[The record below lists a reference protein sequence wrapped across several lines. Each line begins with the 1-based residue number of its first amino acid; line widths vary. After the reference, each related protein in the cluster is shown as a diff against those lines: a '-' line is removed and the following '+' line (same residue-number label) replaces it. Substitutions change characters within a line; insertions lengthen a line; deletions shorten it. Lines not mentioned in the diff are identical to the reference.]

1 MKEKKEIL
9 KKISNAISKFET
21 KDIFNNSLDLFNV
34 LGYNTK
40 RQSRLD
46 SPTFHEFEQNYLEQ
60 NDNIDID
67 RFKAKAKPEN
77 WEKIEILFQLTDTE
91 MSSQAS
97 LFDTGKFE
105 DSEIYSYLFIAV
117 ELKGGN
123 YSRTV
128 LSDITRQINRAF
140 SMPVLLLFKNGDNL
154 TLSIIKRRLH
164 KKDTSRDVLEKVTLV
179 KDINIENP
187 HRAHLEILYDLSL
200 EKLKEDH
207 TVANFVELQ
216 KAWQK
221 TLDSTELNRKFYR
234 DIANWYFWAIK
245 KVEFPDDLEKDI
257 SARNA
262 TAIIRLL
269 TRLVFIWFIKEKSV
283 IPDDIFKKDILKNI
297 LKDFNNPE
305 NSDKTIFY
313 KAILQNLFFATLST
327 EKDKRKFRETGWVNN
342 RNPDFGNQYVY
353 RYENLV
359 EDTDKWKALFADI
372 PFLNGGLFEN
382 LDDKKEKLLVDGFS
396 EETRNKLSVPDYLFF
411 SEEKSFDLNETFDTK
426 GKNYKIKGLL
436 KILNQYKFTIAENTP
451 IEEEI
456 ALDPELLGK
465 VFENLLASFNPET
478 KTTAR
483 KQTGSFYT
491 PREIVDYMV
500 DESLKTSLSNIV
512 SNKLE
517 NTTPDDIKAGFDIL
531 FAYTEKEHAFTQ
543 TEVKEIIKAVSKIK
557 IIDPACGSGAY
568 PMGILH
574 KLTFILNKLDPE
586 NMLWKELQKDRAIK
600 ETEDAYNLGNREER
614 RSRLK
619 EIEET
624 FESNTSDYGR
634 KLYLIENAIYG
645 VDIQPIAVQ
654 ISKLRF
660 FISLIV
666 DQDMKTNIKP
676 LPNLETKFVAANTL
690 IGRKKIEAQLNLNL
704 FDNAEIDPLE
714 EELKIVRHKHFRAR
728 NSKDKIKIRKKDS
741 ELRDKITTLVEQQD
755 GNDVRSSQLGSWNPY
770 DQNQFA
776 SFFDSEWMYGLTH
789 SLNSEQPDGFDV
801 VIGNPPYIQIQKFS
815 GKQIQKDLQ
824 NEKYETFAKTGDIY
838 SLFYEKGN
846 QLLKNGGVLAFIT
859 SNKWMRAN
867 YGKATR
873 KYFSEHTNPLQLID
887 FGGYKVFESATVDTN
902 ILIFEKNNHN
912 KNDLVA
918 CTVGK
923 DFTNATDVAE
933 YIKENGVI
941 LENLG
946 EESWIISSKEE
957 HAVKERIE
965 KIGTPL
971 KDWDVSINYG
981 IKTGYNEAFIVDGA
995 KKDELIAQDPKSA
1008 EIIKPILRG
1017 RDIKRYKA
1025 EFADKWLINS
1035 HNGYFDND
1043 KQERVAPIDIEDYP
1057 AIKKHLDNYWD
1068 KISKR
1073 TDKGVTP
1080 YNLRHCAYL
1089 QEFEKEK
1096 IVYPETTQGSYFYYD
1111 EDKHIIDKTG
1121 FILIGTNLKYT
1132 LSVISSI
1139 IVLYYFKK
1147 YCGGVVLGKT
1157 AFQYNKHAVE
1167 NLLIPKIP
1175 KTQQLPFEILV
1186 DCILFAKEN
1195 DLNTEAETFESVIDG
1210 MVYDLYF
1217 EEEMKK
1223 ADCYI
1228 TDRIAETVKPFRE
1241 DDTDEFKTEYI
1252 KKLHN
1257 FCRKDNTVFHGI
1269 IHRRN
1274 IKAVK
1279 IIEGDKNER

>member
-1 MKEKKEIL
+1 MKEKTEIL
-9 KKISNAISKFET
+9 KKISKAISKFKTQE
-21 KDIFNNSLDLFNV
+21 IFNNSLNLFDA

-46 SPTFHEFEQNYLEQ
+46 SPTFEEFEQNYLEH

-67 RFKAKAKPEN
+67 KFKAKAKPED
-77 WEKIEILFQLTDTE
+77 WEKIEILFQLTDAE
-91 MSSQAS
+91 MSSQSS

-105 DSEIYSYLFIAV
+105 DSEIYSYLFIAI
-117 ELKGGN
+117 ELKEGN
-123 YSRTV
+123 YSRTI
-128 LSDITRQINRAF
+128 LSDITRQINRSF
-140 SMPVLLLFKNGDNL
+140 SMPVLLLFKNCDSL

-164 KKDTSRDVLEKVTLV
+164 KKDTNRDVLEKVTLI

-187 HRAHLEILYDLSL
+187 HRAHIEILYDLSL
-200 EKLKEDH
+200 EKLKEDYMV
-207 TVANFVELQ
+207 TNFVELQ

-234 DIANWYFWAIK
+234 DIANWYFWAIR
-245 KVEFPDDLEKDI
+245 KVEFPDDVEKDI
-257 SARNA
+257 STRNA

-269 TRLVFIWFIKEKSV
+269 TRLIFIWFIKEKSV
-283 IPDDIFKKDILKNI
+283 IPDDIFNKNRLKDI

-305 NSDKTIFY
+305 DSANTIFY

-327 EKDKRKFRETGWVNN
+327 EKDKRKFREKRWVNKI
-342 RNPDFGNQYVY
+342 NPDFGNQYVY

-382 LDDKKEKLLVDGFS
+382 LDDKKAGGMVDGFS
-396 EETRNKLSVPDYLFF
+396 EEARNKLSVPDYLFF
-411 SEEKSFDLNETFDTK
+411 SEERTFDLNETFDTK
-426 GKNYKIKGLL
+426 GKTYKIKGLL
-436 KILNQYKFTIAENTP
+436 KILNQYKFTIDENTP

-478 KTTAR
+478 QTTAR

-500 DESLKTSLSNIV
+500 DESLKTSLSNLV
-512 SNKLE
+512 SNKLK
-517 NTTPDDIKAGFDIL
+517 NTTSEDIKTGFDIL

-543 TEVKEIIKAVSKIK
+543 TEVKEIIKAVSQIK
-557 IIDPACGSGAY
+557 ILDPACGSGAY

-574 KLTFILNKLDPE
+574 KLSFILNKLDPE
-586 NMLWKELQKDRAIK
+586 NMIWKELQKDRAIK

-614 RSRLK
+614 QNRLK

-624 FESNTSDYGR
+624 FEFNTSDYGR

-690 IGRKKIEAQLNLNL
+690 VGRKKVEKQLNL
-704 FDNAEIDPLE
+704 FDNPEIDILE
-714 EELKIVRHKHFRAR
+714 KELKIVRHKHFRAR
-728 NSKDKIKIRKKDS
+728 NSKDKIKIREEDNK
-741 ELRDKITTLVEQQD
+741 LRDKIANLVEQLD
-755 GNDVRSSQLGSWNPY
+755 GNASRSDQLSSWNPY
-770 DQNQFA
+770 DQNNVA

-789 SLNSEQPDGFDV
+789 STNSEQADGFDV

-815 GKQIQKDLQ
+815 GKQIQKDWQ
-824 NEKYETFAKTGDIY
+824 NENYETFAKTGDIY

-873 KYFSEHTNPLQLID
+873 KYFSENTNPLQLID

-902 ILIFEKNNHN
+902 ILIFEKSNQN
-912 KNDLVA
+912 KNVLIA

-923 DFTNATDVAE
+923 DFTNTTDVAK
-933 YIKENGVI
+933 YMKENGVI
-941 LENLG
+941 LDNLG
-946 EESWIISSKEE
+946 EDSWIISSKEE
-957 HAVKERIE
+957 SAIKNRIE
-965 KIGTPL
+965 EIGTPL
-971 KDWDVSINYG
+971 KEWDVSIYRG
-981 IKTGYNEAFIVDGA
+981 ILTGYNEAFIIDGA

-1025 EFADKWLINS
+1025 EFADKWLIAT
-1035 HNGYFDND
+1035 F
-1043 KQERVAPIDIEDYP
+1043 P
-1057 AIKKHLDNYWD
+1057 ALHLDINNYLAVKEHLLSLGKTRLEQSGKEGSRKKTNNKWFEVQD
-1068 KISKR
+1068 TI
-1073 TDKGVTP
+1073 
-1080 YNLRHCAYL
+1080 AYYK
-1089 QEFEKEK
+1089 EFEKEK
-1096 IVYPETTQGSYFYYD
+1096 IVWPNMTQLPCFSYSID
-1111 EDKHIIDKTG
+1111 SILCNDKA
-1121 FILIGTNLKYT
+1121 FILTSVTNVSIRYFAALLNSRISDFSLRILCSGLGLKG
-1132 LSVISSI
+1132 LEIRKVFI
-1139 IVLYYFKK
+1139 
-1147 YCGGVVLGKT
+1147 
-1157 AFQYNKHAVE
+1157 E
-1167 NLLIPKIP
+1167 NLPIPKIP
-1175 KTQQLPFEILV
+1175 SSQQLPFEILV

-1217 EEEMKK
+1217 EEEMKE

-1228 TDRIAETVKPFRE
+1228 TNRIAEIVKPFRE

-1274 IKAVK
+1274 IKVVK
-1279 IIEGDKNER
+1279 IIEGDK